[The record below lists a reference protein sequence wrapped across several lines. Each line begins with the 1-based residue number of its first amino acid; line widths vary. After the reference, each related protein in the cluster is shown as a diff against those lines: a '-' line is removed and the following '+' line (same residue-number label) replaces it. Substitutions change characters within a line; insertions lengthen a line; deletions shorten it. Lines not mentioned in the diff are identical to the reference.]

1 MMKTHNRGT
10 HLVLL
15 LDVEEATWWQQRGFE
30 DDSCKSTINCAVSF
44 EPTRVKRHMRV
55 SRRASPLSESLFF
68 AGITAVSTEAWHA
81 IL

>member
-30 DDSCKSTINCAVSF
+30 DDSQDQRGATSQQ
-44 EPTRVKRHMRV
+44 
-55 SRRASPLSESLFF
+55 
-68 AGITAVSTEAWHA
+68 
-81 IL
+81 ILQVND